1 MFSGVFLSLINF
13 PSYGVGNFEVLQTN
27 TTFDQSGLIHLFG
40 ELRNTS
46 DRPQQG
52 IAIFANF
59 YDESGK
65 NIGNGSG
72 IVPVRSL
79 NMGDISPFEIILL
92 DTEQSKNVSNYS
104 LNITSKAGLV
114 KAENLIITSSK
125 SRPDIFGYYYV
136 NGRISNKGNDTAT
149 NVLAIASFYDKDGK
163 IIGLSS
169 AIAEPTNMT
178 SLSTS
183 SFTVV
188 MDDKVQTSKIKN
200 YYLTID
206 SDQYVSWLV
215 NSYYPNIKMD
225 TRKLD
230 SKTITSISW

>member
-1 MFSGVFLSLINF
+1 MIECFRRLASFGPSLSVLKGILVFSGVFLLLINC
-13 PSYGVGNFEVLQTN
+13 PSYGVGNFEVLQTK
-27 TTFDQSGLIHLFG
+27 TTVDQSGLIHLFG
-40 ELRNTS
+40 EIRNIS
-46 DRPQQG
+46 DRPQQD

-59 YDESGK
+59 YDQSGK

-72 IVPVRSL
+72 LVPVRSL

-92 DTEQSKNVSNYS
+92 DSEQSKDVANYS
-104 LNITSKAGLV
+104 LNFTSKAGSI
-114 KAENLIITSSK
+114 KAENLVITSSK

-183 SFTVV
+183 SFTIV
-188 MDDKVQTSKIKN
+188 MDDKLQTSKIKN

-206 SDQYVSWLV
+206 SDQYVS
-215 NSYYPNIKMD
+215 
-225 TRKLD
+225 
-230 SKTITSISW
+230 

>member
-1 MFSGVFLSLINF
+1 M
-13 PSYGVGNFEVLQTN
+13 QTN
-27 TTFDQSGLIHLFG
+27 KIIDQSGLIHLFG
-40 ELRNTS
+40 EIRNIS
-46 DRPQQG
+46 DNPQQD
-52 IAIFANF
+52 IVIFADF
-59 YDESGK
+59 YDQSGK

-79 NMGDISPFEIILL
+79 NRGDISPFEIILL
-92 DTEQSKNVSNYS
+92 NSEQTKDVSNYTI
-104 LNITSKAGLV
+104 NITSKVGLI
-114 KAENLIITSSK
+114 KAENLVITSSK

-149 NVLAIASFYDKDGK
+149 NTLAIASFYDKDGK

-169 AIAEPTNMT
+169 AIAEPANMT

-188 MDDKVQTSKIKN
+188 MDDKLQSTKIKD

-206 SDQYVSWLV
+206 SDQYVSWKINY
-215 NSYYPNIKMD
+215 NSAKHQ
-225 TRKLD
+225 
-230 SKTITSISW
+230 KTIQINLVQTLLPSITNNCNLSDS

>member
-1 MFSGVFLSLINF
+1 MIECFRRLVSYGPSLSVLKGILIVSGLFLLLLNY

-27 TTFDQSGLIHLFG
+27 TVVDESGLIHLFG
-40 ELRNTS
+40 EIRNIS
-46 DRPQQG
+46 DHTQQN

-59 YDESGK
+59 YDQSGK

-72 IVPVRSL
+72 IVQVRSL
-79 NMGDISPFEIILL
+79 NMDDISPFEIILL
-92 DTEQSKNVSNYS
+92 DSEQSKYVSNYS
-104 LNITSKAGLV
+104 VNITSKPGSA
-114 KAENLIITSSK
+114 KAENLVITSSK

-163 IIGLSS
+163 MIGLSS

-188 MDDKVQTSKIKN
+188 MDDKLQTSKIKN

-206 SDQYVSWLV
+206 SDQYVS
-215 NSYYPNIKMD
+215 
-225 TRKLD
+225 
-230 SKTITSISW
+230 

>member
-1 MFSGVFLSLINF
+1 MFSGVFLLLINF

-114 KAENLIITSSK
+114 KAKNLIITSSK

-215 NSYYPNIKMD
+215 NSYYPNIKVD

-230 SKTITSISW
+230 SKTIISISW

>member
-1 MFSGVFLSLINF
+1 LIECFRRLVSYGPSLSVLKGILIVSGLFLLLLNY

-27 TTFDQSGLIHLFG
+27 TVVDESGLIHLFG
-40 ELRNTS
+40 EIRNIS
-46 DRPQQG
+46 DHTQQN

-59 YDESGK
+59 YDQSGK

-72 IVPVRSL
+72 IVQVRSL
-79 NMGDISPFEIILL
+79 NMDDISPFEIILL
-92 DTEQSKNVSNYS
+92 DSEQSKYVSNYS
-104 LNITSKAGLV
+104 VNITSKPGSA
-114 KAENLIITSSK
+114 KAENLVITSSK

-163 IIGLSS
+163 MIGLSS

-188 MDDKVQTSKIKN
+188 MDDKLQTSKIKN

-206 SDQYVSWLV
+206 SDQYVS
-215 NSYYPNIKMD
+215 
-225 TRKLD
+225 
-230 SKTITSISW
+230 

>member
-1 MFSGVFLSLINF
+1 MLVSFGPYLSVLKGILMFSSVFLLLINC
-13 PSYGVGNFEVLQTN
+13 PSYGGGNFEVLQTN
-27 TTFDQSGLIHLFG
+27 TTFDQSGLMHLFG
-40 ELRNTS
+40 EISNIS
-46 DRPQQG
+46 DRPQQD

-59 YDESGK
+59 YDQSGK

-92 DTEQSKNVSNYS
+92 DSEQSKDVSNYN
-104 LNITSKAGLV
+104 LNFTSKAGSI
-114 KAENLIITSSK
+114 KAENLVITSSQ

-136 NGRISNKGNDTAT
+136 NGRISNTGNDTAT

-188 MDDKVQTSKIKN
+188 MDDKLQTSKIKN

-206 SDQYVSWLV
+206 SDQYVS
-215 NSYYPNIKMD
+215 
-225 TRKLD
+225 
-230 SKTITSISW
+230 